1 MHRAPAAEKRAQSRR
16 GKHAARA
23 GNERKQRRPGA
34 KKSRWRTAATSDRL
48 ELYEL
53 SVQEPSA
60 ECDFIDQVWRE
71 KRGRKRKCRSI
82 REDFCGSAIVCAE
95 WVKRHRSNTAVGV
108 DLDANVLNWTRPR
121 LRKRLKP
128 RQLQRLRL
136 LQADVR
142 TAPVK
147 NIDSVL
153 AMNFSHFIFKT
164 RDELR
169 NYYRSVHRSLK
180 KGGIFI
186 LDAYGGSE
194 SHTEMTEDRNL
205 DSFTYVWDQNQYNP
219 IDNHV
224 INHIHFKF
232 PDGTKIERAF
242 TYDWRL
248 WSLPELREVLLEA
261 GFDSV
266 SVYWEGT
273 EEETGEGD
281 GVWREETRGEAC
293 LGWIAYLAAMK

>member
-1 MHRAPAAEKRAQSRR
+1 MHRAPTAALRRSQGARR
-16 GKHAARA
+16 GRQGDGGAAKKRQRA
-23 GNERKQRRPGA
+23 
-34 KKSRWRTAATSDRL
+34 KSRWRTAATSDRL

-60 ECDFIDQVWRE
+60 ECDFIDKVWRE
-71 KRGRKRKCRSI
+71 KRGRKGGRKPRSI

-95 WVKRHRSNTAVGV
+95 WVKRHRANTAAGI
-108 DLDANVLNWTRPR
+108 DLNAKVLNWTRPR

-128 RQLQRLRL
+128 QQLKRLRL
-136 LQADVR
+136 IQADVR
-142 TAPVK
+142 SEPVH
-147 NIDSVL
+147 NVDSVL

-169 NYYRSVHRSLK
+169 RYYRSVHRSLK
-180 KGGIFI
+180 KDGIFI

-194 SHTEMTEDRNL
+194 SYLEMQEDRNL
-205 DSFTYVWDQNQYNP
+205 DAFTYVWDQHLYNP

-248 WSLPELREVLLEA
+248 WSLPELREILLEA
-261 GFDSV
+261 GF
-266 SVYWEGT
+266 
-273 EEETGEGD
+273 
-281 GVWREETRGEAC
+281 
-293 LGWIAYLAAMK
+293 

>member
-1 MHRAPAAEKRAQSRR
+1 MSRKSHTHRSPVKNKARRRQRAR
-16 GKHAARA
+16 KHLP
-23 GNERKQRRPGA
+23 RKKQT
-34 KKSRWRTAATSDRL
+34 RWRTAATSDPL
-48 ELYEL
+48 ELYER

-60 ECDFIDQVWRE
+60 ECDFIEQVWRE
-71 KRGRKRKCRSI
+71 KRGPGRRPRSI

-95 WVKRHRSNTAVGV
+95 WVKRHRGNTAAGI
-108 DLDANVLNWTRPR
+108 DRNPKVLNWTRPR

-128 RQLQRLRL
+128 GQLKRLRL

-142 TAPVK
+142 TAPVT
-147 NIDSVL
+147 NVDSVL

-164 RDELR
+164 RQELR
-169 NYYRSVHRSLK
+169 HYYRRVHRSLK
-180 KGGIFI
+180 KDGIFI

-194 SHTEMTEDRNL
+194 SYLEMKEDRNL
-205 DSFTYVWDQNQYNP
+205 DSFTYVWDQHLYNP

-224 INHIHFKF
+224 VNHIHFKF

-261 GFDSV
+261 GFKSV

-273 EEETGEGD
+273 EERTGEGD
-281 GVWREETRGEAC
+281 GVWKEATVGEAC
-293 LGWIAYLAAMK
+293 LGWIAYLAALK